1 MMGRGSYLM
10 VWMVLLILAGSTGS
24 LEISAEDDGQKVT
37 LTCKDGEEY
46 KESKIFVKIRTCDN
60 CIELDTS
67 TVAGILVG
75 DLVATVLIGVAV
87 YFIASQP
94 QGKPVYRGSKASDR
108 QNLIQNQQNDTY
120 QPLTQGH
127 SSEYSQLEKRRR

>member
-1 MMGRGSYLM
+1 MSCGGKWKIENGTDKL
-10 VWMVLLILAGSTGS
+10 S
-24 LEISAEDDGQKVT
+24 LTYEDANSNEY
-37 LTCKDGEEY
+37 TCEKQN
-46 KESKIFVKIRTCDN
+46 SIKIFVKFRTCDN
-60 CIELDTS
+60 CIELDPS
-67 TVAGILVG
+67 TVSGILVG

-94 QGKPVYRGSKASDR
+94 KGKQVYRGSKASDR

-127 SSEYSQLEKRRR
+127 SSEYSQLEKRKR